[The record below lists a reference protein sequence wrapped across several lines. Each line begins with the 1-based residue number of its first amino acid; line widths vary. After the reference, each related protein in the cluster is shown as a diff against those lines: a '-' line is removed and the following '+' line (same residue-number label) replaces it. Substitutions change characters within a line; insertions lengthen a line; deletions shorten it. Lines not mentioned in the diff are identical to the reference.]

1 MSPTRISGLMLR
13 YIYLLRSSWPR
24 MMEIIFW
31 PTMQLVTWG
40 FISKHLVAEAPLY
53 QKAPALLI
61 TAVILWDVLF
71 RSHINFALSFLEEIW
86 SRNLG
91 NLFVSPLRPY
101 ELLTSITLISILR
114 TLIGV
119 IPACLIALPLFNFN
133 IFGLGGQLILY
144 FLALVIFGWCT
155 GIFIVAMLVRFGIA
169 AESLAWLTIF
179 LLAPIMAIY
188 YPIDVLPPAL
198 QKLAYCLPPAH
209 IFEGMR
215 ALYLDQEFHVQNLI
229 NAFALDLLYYGLA
242 CLGFRLSYN
251 SARKQ
256 GLLLNTSE

>member
-40 FISKHLVAEAPLY
+40 FISKHLISEAPLY
-53 QKAPALLI
+53 QKAPSLLI

-101 ELLTSITLISILR
+101 ELIASITLISILR
-114 TLIGV
+114 TLVGV

-133 IFGLGGQLILY
+133 ILGLGSPLILY

-155 GIFIVAMLVRFGIA
+155 GILIVAMLVRHGIA

-188 YPIDVLPPAL
+188 YPVDVLPPIL
-198 QKLAYCLPPAH
+198 QNIAYSLPPAH

-215 ALYLDQEFHVQNLI
+215 ALFLKKTFHTQNLI
-229 NAFALDLLYYGLA
+229 NAFALDLLYYALA
-242 CLGFRLSYN
+242 CLAFHVSYN

>member
-1 MSPTRISGLMLR
+1 MSPTRISGLILR

-24 MMEIIFW
+24 MLEIIFW

-40 FISKHLVAEAPLY
+40 FISKHLIAETPLY

-61 TAVILWDVLF
+61 TAVLLWDVLF

-101 ELLTSITLISILR
+101 ELISAITLISVLR
-114 TLIGV
+114 TMVGV
-119 IPACLIALPLFNFN
+119 IPACLIALPLFNLD
-133 IFGLGGQLILY
+133 IFGLGTPLILF

-179 LLAPIMAIY
+179 LLAPVMAIY
-188 YPIDVLPPAL
+188 YPVDVLPQSL
-198 QKLAYCLPPAH
+198 QNLAYCLPPAH

-215 ALYLDQEFHVQNLI
+215 DLFLHQTLQPRNLV
-229 NAFALDLLYYGLA
+229 NAFALDLLYYALA
-242 CLGFRLSYN
+242 FLAFLVAYK

>member
-1 MSPTRISGLMLR
+1 MSPTRISGLILR

-24 MMEIIFW
+24 MLEIIFW

-40 FISKHLVAEAPLY
+40 FISKHLIAETPLY

-61 TAVILWDVLF
+61 TAVLLWDVLF

-101 ELLTSITLISILR
+101 ELISAITLISILR
-114 TLIGV
+114 TLVGV
-119 IPACLIALPLFNFN
+119 IPACLIALPLFNLDV
-133 IFGLGGQLILY
+133 FGLGTPLILF

-155 GIFIVAMLVRFGIA
+155 GILIVAMLVRFGIA

-188 YPIDVLPPAL
+188 YPVDVLPPSL
-198 QKLAYCLPPAH
+198 QNLAYCLPPAH

-215 ALYLDQEFHVQNLI
+215 DLFLNKTLNPQNLV
-229 NAFALDLLYYGLA
+229 NAFALDLLYYALA
-242 CLGFRLSYN
+242 FGAFLIAYK